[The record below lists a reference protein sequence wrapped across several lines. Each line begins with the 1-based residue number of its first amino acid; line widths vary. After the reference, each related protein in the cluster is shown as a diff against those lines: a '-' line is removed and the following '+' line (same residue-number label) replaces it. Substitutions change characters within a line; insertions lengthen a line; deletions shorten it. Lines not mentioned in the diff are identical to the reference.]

1 MVYSKTCFLSG
12 AQRCDGCGWERWAPR
27 GQQLIDVPILEI
39 KKKKK
44 KDMKV
49 TTPEVI
55 CSFTC
60 LLIHSFS
67 TYYRRLGIRMPNLS
81 GPSLRKL
88 NHTKSYR
95 GINEFYAANWLLLIS
110 QLKAH
115 FPPTWSP
122 EPIRVQLFCVVILKR
137 QDASEFSRG
146 LVETDSSTPN
156 PGPET
161 PFAFLTSSPVLLLRL
176 VHRPYCEQLCSGTF
190 VFSLEL
196 PMSQVHQRQNK
207 ESTFSHRDT
216 YMCSYRTAVFAMI
229 SSTACHLW
237 QEIYKLYRRHT
248 RQDFLTSATISG

>member
-1 MVYSKTCFLSG
+1 MWVG
-12 AQRCDGCGWERWAPR
+12 EVGCPWSAVNWCSNPR
-27 GQQLIDVPILEI
+27 G
-39 KKKKK
+39 KKKKTWK
-44 KDMKV
+44 SQLQRSSV
-49 TTPEVI
+49 HSLI
-55 CSFTC
+55 C

-67 TYYRRLGIRMPNLS
+67 TYYRRLGIRMANLS

-88 NHTKSYR
+88 NYRKSCG
-95 GINEFYAANWLLLIS
+95 GINEFYAANWFLLIP

-122 EPIRVQLFCVVILKR
+122 EPIRLQLLCVVILKL

-161 PFAFLTSSPVLLLRL
+161 PFAFLTSSQVLLL
-176 VHRPYCEQLCSGTF
+176 VHRPYCEKLCSGTF

-216 YMCSYRTAVFAMI
+216 YTCFYRTAVFAMI

-237 QEIYKLYRRHT
+237 QGIKKLYRRHT
-248 RQDFLTSATISG
+248 GQDCLTSVTISG